1 MGVKR
6 GFTVVKNLHDS
17 LNNTY
22 LDFLLEV
29 GELEELPSPSDGFSF
44 EEEPVAVAAVTLPN
58 GHLRLIFE
66 GEVSTAWCVCWG
78 SWEGVWALSSA
89 SGVRLAD

>member
-1 MGVKR
+1 MLKIY
-6 GFTVVKNLHDS
+6 FYIKYHC

-44 EEEPVAVAAVTLPN
+44 EEEPAAVVAAATLPDC
-58 GHLRLIFE
+58 HLQLIFE
-66 GEVSTAWCVCWG
+66 GEVSTA
-78 SWEGVWALSSA
+78 
-89 SGVRLAD
+89 